1 MGAITS
7 LIYWALNLF
16 LLSLIGRLIL
26 DYIRIFSPNWRPT
39 GVVLAIAELI
49 YTITDKPLAFVR
61 QFVPP
66 LRLGGVA
73 LDLPTHTAVSVHGVG
88 ATVVWIEGVVV
99 PDAVRLDKLIVVRVR
114 GCFCFR
120 MEGVC
125 PVLCADTIN
134 VAERVRAHPD
144 GSGERS
150 PGDRLS

>member
-26 DYIRIFSPNWRPT
+26 DYMRIFSPNWRPT
-39 GVVLAIAELI
+39 GLVLAIAELI

-73 LDLPTHTAVSVHGVG
+73 LDLSF
-88 ATVVWIEGVVV
+88 
-99 PDAVRLDKLIVVRVR
+99 IVVFLVVQLLMRIV
-114 GCFCFR
+114 FI
-120 MEGVC
+120 
-125 PVLCADTIN
+125 L
-134 VAERVRAHPD
+134 
-144 GSGERS
+144 
-150 PGDRLS
+150 